1 MKYILFTLLI
11 CAIGHAQNDTIRLH
25 NGDQLAGEIKLIS
38 NGVLTIKTPYSDK
51 DFRIE
56 FNKVEALVIQTKSL
70 IILTNDRRRFGY
82 VSTNKTGKISILLDN
97 NLIEEYDIS
106 EVIALQ
112 EVKEDFFHRFK
123 AYVDLSYN
131 FTKAN
136 SGTQFTAA
144 GKLMYNSEFWLSE
157 GFVNTMNSNQDQ
169 SDRIRRTEANLKLIR
184 ILARK
189 LYLIGELPFLSN
201 TEQALDARITPS
213 VGIGKYIVSTNKL
226 YLGLSTGLTWNNET
240 YTDSSLDKN
249 STELFL
255 SLGLNLFDFED
266 IDLDTD
272 IKFYPS
278 LTEKG
283 RLRTDYNF
291 NFKYDLPL
299 DFYIKLGFSLNYDN
313 KPAITGNQVD
323 YVFTSGFGWKF
334 D

>member
-189 LYLIGELPFLSN
+189 LYMIGELPFLSN

>member
-1 MKYILFTLLI
+1 
-11 CAIGHAQNDTIRLH
+11 
-25 NGDQLAGEIKLIS
+25 
-38 NGVLTIKTPYSDK
+38 
-51 DFRIE
+51 
-56 FNKVEALVIQTKSL
+56 
-70 IILTNDRRRFGY
+70 
-82 VSTNKTGKISILLDN
+82 
-97 NLIEEYDIS
+97 
-106 EVIALQ
+106 
-112 EVKEDFFHRFK
+112 
-123 AYVDLSYN
+123 
-131 FTKAN
+131 
-136 SGTQFTAA
+136 
-144 GKLMYNSEFWLSE
+144 MYNSEFWLSE

>member
-112 EVKEDFFHRFK
+112 EVKEDFFLRFK